1 MNMRKKMKMSR
12 FVLSKKDKKK
22 EMEKE
27 LLSKMRKDKKE
38 RKKKMRARRARLA
51 RLEKEELMRWNEK
64 EKMNG
69 TSRKKWMDRQEH
81 EVVML
86 NLSIMAEKLSDD
98 RLVEEKRTPMDMFW
112 KSWDSKQIERSR
124 MGKKQKEEVEKIIN
138 ENKIKS

>member
-1 MNMRKKMKMSR
+1 
-12 FVLSKKDKKK
+12 
-22 EMEKE
+22 
-27 LLSKMRKDKKE
+27 
-38 RKKKMRARRARLA
+38 
-51 RLEKEELMRWNEK
+51 LEKEELMRWNEK

-112 KSWDSKQIERSR
+112 KFGTASRSR
-124 MGKKQKEEVEKIIN
+124 GAEWGRSKRRRWRRSSTRTKLKVSLWLSFWIFFCSRHATAELIILFLYFQ
-138 ENKIKS
+138 IILFSKS